1 MDRSMS
7 SIRHQTLSV
16 KEQKLWRRIRSN
28 RTMYLLILPA
38 LIYIILFNYAP
49 MYGILIAFKNYKPR
63 LGIWGS
69 PWAGLKYFEKFL
81 KTPSFWPIVRNT
93 FTLSLYQ
100 LGITFML
107 PILLALLLNQCGNSR
122 FKKTVQNIVYVPHF
136 ISVVV
141 LVGMLNI
148 MFSTSS
154 GVVNTFLEMLGH
166 ERVFFMGTQSAFKH
180 LYVWSSA
187 WQTMG
192 FNSIIYIA
200 ALTSVGNELHE
211 AAMIDGATKLQR
223 IRHIDFPSI
232 LPTIMVMLILT
243 IGRLMSL
250 DFEKVFLMQNS
261 INIPISE
268 VISTYVYKKG
278 LQDANYSLATAVGLL
293 NNVVNLLLL
302 VIANTL
308 SKKLTESSL
317 W

>member
-1 MDRSMS
+1 
-7 SIRHQTLSV
+7 
-16 KEQKLWRRIRSN
+16 
-28 RTMYLLILPA
+28 MYLLILPA

-100 LGITFML
+100 LGITFTL

-166 ERVFFMGTQSAFKH
+166 ERMFFMGTPGAFKH

-200 ALTSVGNELHE
+200 ALTSVGSELHE

-250 DFEKVFLMQNS
+250 DFEKIFLMQNS

-293 NNVVNLLLL
+293 NNVVNLLL